1 MQYKNV
7 RTVEAG
13 GFTLIEL
20 LVVIGVIAILAS
32 IVVVAL
38 NPARQFAQARNT
50 EREAHVTT
58 ILDAIG
64 QNVVDNQGIFTC
76 SGVTV
81 PSSATAIGTGSGNVN
96 LASCL
101 VPTYI
106 PTAIPVDSDG
116 GSAADTG
123 YTVAV
128 DSNGRFTVCAPGH
141 AEPAI
146 AGSAAY
152 CLTR

>member
-1 MQYKNV
+1 MQYKSV
-7 RTVEAG
+7 RTVEG
-13 GFTLIEL
+13 RGFTLIEL

-76 SGVTV
+76 SGVTI
-81 PSSATAIGTGSGNVN
+81 PSTATPIGTGSGMLILV
-96 LASCL
+96 LVSCQPISQQRYPKIVRVVQL
-101 VPTYI
+101 VIRNTRFGLI
-106 PTAIPVDSDG
+106 VTAGLLSVHLIMPKRQLR
-116 GSAADTG
+116 
-123 YTVAV
+123 AV
-128 DSNGRFTVCAPGH
+128 WRTA
-141 AEPAI
+141 
-146 AGSAAY
+146 
-152 CLTR
+152 